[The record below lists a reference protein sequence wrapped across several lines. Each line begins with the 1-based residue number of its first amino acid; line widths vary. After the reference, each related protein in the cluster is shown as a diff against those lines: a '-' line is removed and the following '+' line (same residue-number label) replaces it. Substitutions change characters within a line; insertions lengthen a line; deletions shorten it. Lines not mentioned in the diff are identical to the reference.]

1 MWTPEAN
8 SGPRPAFASAHTRQ
22 SGPVPDERALVPQMA
37 SIPFA
42 EGRSGAVLAEARVL
56 NLTPPSKIGSG
67 ICFLDHML
75 DQLTSH
81 AQLGVTMRC
90 GVLDKDSPQPRSEK
104 DCFAPLKDY
113 ATGLSSR
120 AHDEDIFVACG
131 TALGL
136 ALKRVVDEVP
146 SQGRYIRGGTQASAS
161 WRSGGCLLS
170 APDRDP
176 GCPKLRPAAANQ
188 PLGP

>member
-1 MWTPEAN
+1 
-8 SGPRPAFASAHTRQ
+8 
-22 SGPVPDERALVPQMA
+22 MA
-37 SIPFA
+37 AVPFA

-81 AQLGVTMRC
+81 AQLGVTLRC
-90 GVLDKDSPQPRSEK
+90 GLVDKASAQPRAEK

-120 AHDEDIFVACG
+120 AHDQDIFVACG

-136 ALKRVVDEVP
+136 ALKHVVDEVA
-146 SQGRYIRGGTQASAS
+146 SQSSAAQGSAVFCSPLDESFTEASLELCPPPERAGRCET
-161 WRSGGCLLS
+161 
-170 APDRDP
+170 RDV
-176 GCPKLRPAAANQ
+176 CVDCADERRPAVDCE
-188 PLGP
+188 PCPV